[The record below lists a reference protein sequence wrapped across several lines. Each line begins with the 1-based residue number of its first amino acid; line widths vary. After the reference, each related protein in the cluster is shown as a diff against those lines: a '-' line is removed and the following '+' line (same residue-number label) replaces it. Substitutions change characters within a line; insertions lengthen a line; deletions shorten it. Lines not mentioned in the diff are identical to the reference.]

1 MYWSRS
7 LSTNKLG
14 VPKLGSGG
22 LGKARRI
29 VAAGVS
35 AYEAEDDIL
44 NSVLGEAKGRKFL
57 ISVKRT

>member
-1 MYWSRS
+1 M
-7 LSTNKLG
+7 STNKLG

-29 VAAGVS
+29 VAAGVL